1 MPLSPLVIDTQRK
14 ASPHTTMPSASVI
27 IRKYV
32 PVARIASRPK
42 TAAVSA
48 ASATPRHQARQEAA
62 LVLGGEDAD
71 RVGRDAEVGG
81 VAERR
86 QAGVAEQHVEAHGQ
100 DGDDRRLRQQ
110 RQG

>member
-32 PVARIASRPK
+32 PEARMASRPK

-48 ASATPRHQARQEAA
+48 ASATPPTRQVRNEHWYSVVRMPTA
-62 LVLGGEDAD
+62 
-71 RVGRDAEVGG
+71 
-81 VAERR
+81 
-86 QAGVAEQHVEAHGQ
+86 
-100 DGDDRRLRQQ
+100 
-110 RQG
+110 